1 MARILS
7 MILVMCLC
15 MPLLPARRNTAVAQD
30 DARERT
36 VLTIG
41 DWDDRSANRYDGKD
55 QLGIWQYLEDQLG
68 VEIEYVHLSEG
79 QYETALACGNLP
91 DIVATNNDLSGILE
105 ASAAMNV
112 EPYLE
117 EYAPNF
123 ITGTPRLSYEVIRQ
137 LTSDDKGFYFFPS
150 NIGYT
155 GLGYSN
161 TFFTRGYC
169 VRWDYYKELGCPPI
183 NNEDDYLDVL
193 MRMQANHPFTEEGW
207 PTYLYG
213 TDNFMGYVVAFR
225 TEYSQDY
232 WTAYHYHNNIFTN
245 EIYDGYVDVDHSI
258 WWAAAAWQRKLYLAG
273 RDSGAYDMEVFTQT
287 REEYDMKRRRGQY
300 MGLPSSKELLYN
312 TAVAEDSDTISGYC
326 TVPTAAM
333 NYHAN
338 LYKLLGNGSK
348 YMWFISASS
357 PHWKEALRLMNY
369 MCDPAF
375 VRECAVGQR
384 GVTWDYNN
392 NGEPQMNEY
401 GKAQMDAF
409 LTGDRSND
417 NYFYRWGG
425 PNSLPNNWPIL
436 EENTLHPDG
445 WPLDFYTLDREY
457 ARSTMTSNV
466 SRDMCEV
473 YGVQLPSDA
482 FYEAG
487 GLDFRNDCGE
497 AISACITDLN
507 EEQLSVISDADAILD
522 SVLIDLVFAETD
534 EEFDNIRSNAIQRII
549 DLGEPEVFRAY
560 QQKWD
565 AAADVVVPLVMEAQ
579 RGNGIEPY
587 APEDYEKLPY
597 VK

>member
-7 MILVMCLC
+7 LILAACLC
-15 MPLLPARRNTAVAQD
+15 LLLLPTNVGVAG
-30 DARERT
+30 AEERI

-41 DWDDRSANRYDGKD
+41 DWDDRSTNRYDGEK
-55 QLGIWQYLEDQLG
+55 QLGIWRYLEEQLG
-68 VEIEYVHLSEG
+68 IEIRYVPLSEG
-79 QYETALACGNLP
+79 QYETAIATGELP
-91 DIVATNNDLSGILE
+91 DIVATNNNLSEIL
-105 ASAAMNV
+105 AAGAAMNV

-117 EYAPNF
+117 EYVPNF
-123 ITGTPRLSYEVIRQ
+123 ITGTPRLSYDVIKQ
-137 LTSDDKGFYFFPS
+137 LTNDDKGFYFFPS

-183 NNEDDYLDVL
+183 NNADDYLDVL
-193 MRMQANHPFTEEGW
+193 IRMQANHPYTEEGW

-258 WWAAAAWQRKLYLAG
+258 WWGAAQWQHRLYLAG
-273 RDSGAYDMEVFTQT
+273 RGSGAYDMEIFTQT

-300 MGLPSSKELLYN
+300 MGLPSSKALLYD
-312 TAVAEDSDTISGYC
+312 TAVAKDMDTISGYC
-326 TVPTAAM
+326 TVPTAAF
-333 NYHAN
+333 NYHTN

-348 YMWFISASS
+348 YMWFISAGS
-357 PHWKEALRLMNY
+357 PHWKEALKLMNY
-369 MCDPAF
+369 MCDPTF

-384 GVTWDYNN
+384 GVTGDYNN

-401 GKAQMDAF
+401 GKAQLDAF
-409 LTGDRSND
+409 LTGDRSED

-425 PNSLPNNWPIL
+425 SSLPNNWPIL

-445 WPLDFYTLDREY
+445 WPLDFHTENREY
-457 ARSTMTSNV
+457 AVATMTSNV

-473 YGVQLPSDA
+473 YGVELPSDA

-507 EEQLSVISDADAILD
+507 AEQLRIISAADALLD
-522 SVLIDLVFAETD
+522 AALVEAVFAESD
-534 EEFDNIRSNAIQRII
+534 EAFEAVRSGTIQSII
-549 DLGEPEVFRAY
+549 DLGEPAVFETYR
-560 QQKWD
+560 QKWD
-565 AAADVVVPLVMEAQ
+565 AAADVVVPLVMAAQ
-579 RGNGIEPY
+579 RANGIEPY
-587 APEDYEKLPY
+587 APEEYEKLPY
-597 VK
+597 AK

>member
-1 MARILS
+1 
-7 MILVMCLC
+7 MILR
-15 MPLLPARRNTAVAQD
+15 A
-30 DARERT
+30 
-36 VLTIG
+36 G
-41 DWDDRSANRYDGKD
+41 
-55 QLGIWQYLEDQLG
+55 
-68 VEIEYVHLSEG
+68 
-79 QYETALACGNLP
+79 
-91 DIVATNNDLSGILE
+91 
-105 ASAAMNV
+105 AAMNV

-117 EYAPNF
+117 EYVPNF
-123 ITGTPRLSYEVIRQ
+123 ITGTPRLSYEVIKQ
-137 LTSDDKGFYFFPS
+137 LMPDDKGFYFFPS

-193 MRMQANHPFTEEGW
+193 IRMQANHPFTEEGW

-225 TEYSQDY
+225 TEYSQNY

-258 WWAAAAWQRKLYLAG
+258 WWGAAQWQHRLYLAG
-273 RDSGAYDMEVFTQT
+273 RGSGAYDMEIFTQT

-300 MGLPSSKELLYN
+300 MGLPSSKALLYD
-312 TAVAEDSDTISGYC
+312 TAVAKDMDTISGYC
-326 TVPTAAM
+326 TVPTAAF
-333 NYHAN
+333 NYHTN

-348 YMWFISASS
+348 YMWFISAGS
-357 PHWKEALRLMNY
+357 PHWKEALKLMNY
-369 MCDPAF
+369 MCDPTF

-401 GKAQMDAF
+401 GKAQLDAF
-409 LTGDRSND
+409 LTGDRSED

-425 PNSLPNNWPIL
+425 SSLPNNWPIL

-445 WPLDFYTLDREY
+445 WPLDFHTRNREY
-457 ARSTMTSNV
+457 AVATMTSNV
-466 SRDMCEV
+466 SRDMCGV
-473 YGVQLPSDA
+473 YGVELPSDA

-507 EEQLSVISDADAILD
+507 AEQLGIISAADALLD
-522 SVLIDLVFAETD
+522 AALVEAVFAESD
-534 EEFDNIRSNAIQRII
+534 EAFEAVRSDTIQGII
-549 DLGEPEVFRAY
+549 DLGEPAVFEAY
-560 QQKWD
+560 REKWN
-565 AAADVVVPLVMEAQ
+565 AAADVIVPLVMVAQ
-579 RGNGIEPY
+579 RANGIEPY
-587 APEDYEKLPY
+587 APEEYEKLPY

>member
-1 MARILS
+1 MKRWIAWALAA
-7 MILVMCLC
+7 CLC
-15 MPLLPARRNTAVAQD
+15 LLFTPFGAEGAWAEDRI
-30 DARERT
+30 

-41 DWDDRSANRYDGKD
+41 DWDDRSTSRYSGEN

-79 QYETALACGNLP
+79 QYEMAIATGELP

-105 ASAAMNV
+105 AGAAMNV

-117 EYAPNF
+117 EYVPNF
-123 ITGTPRLSYEVIRQ
+123 ITGTPRLSYGVVKQ
-137 LTSDDKGFYFFPS
+137 LMSDDKGFYFFPS

-193 MRMQANHPFTEEGW
+193 IRMQANHPFTEEGW

-258 WWAAAAWQRKLYLAG
+258 WWAAADWQRKLYLAG
-273 RDSGAYDMEVFTQT
+273 RDNGAYDMEIFTQT
-287 REEYDMKRRRGQY
+287 REEYDMKRKRGQY
-300 MGLPSSKELLYN
+300 MGLPSSKALLYN
-312 TAVAEDSDTISGYC
+312 TAVAEDSETISGYC

-333 NYHAN
+333 NYHTN

-348 YMWFISASS
+348 YMWFISANS
-357 PHWKEALRLMNY
+357 PHWKEALKLMNY
-369 MCDPAF
+369 MCDPTF

-409 LTGDRSND
+409 LTGDRTND

-436 EENTLHPDG
+436 EENTLHLDG
-445 WPLDFYTLDREY
+445 WPLDFYTLNREY

-482 FYEAG
+482 FYETG

-507 EEQLSVISDADAILD
+507 AEQLGIISSADALLD
-522 SVLIDLVFAETD
+522 AALVEAVFAASD
-534 EEFDNIRSNAIQRII
+534 EAFEAIRSETIQGII
-549 DLGEPEVFRAY
+549 DLGEPAVFEAY
-560 QQKWD
+560 RQKWD
-565 AAADVVVPLVMEAQ
+565 AVADVVVPLVVAAQ
-579 RGNGIEPY
+579 RANGIEPY
-587 APEDYEKLPY
+587 APEEYEKLPY